1 MTWLRRFRGIII
13 FDETGEVAMKQVS
26 LQAKIA
32 HFEKTKL
39 KNYKASMRL
48 EGIKSV
54 SSGPSG
60 KAGRGLTREEI
71 LEKYRP
77 TK

>member
-13 FDETGEVAMKQVS
+13 FDETGEVAMKQFS

-71 LEKYRP
+71 LEKYSP